1 MKSNLSY
8 KEKCNCAQSNF
19 CTYVNHEKGYSSKE
33 KTYLIKIILDDN
45 ISGILYVS
53 SILAGWSLIVTIIDF
68 ILFPGIIIYAIYHG
82 VIDYKVLTPPILF
95 LVGNVVAKFIYISV
109 SLREK
114 VKYHDIIISILPY
127 AGSAYLLKKFL
138 IKDKLLSKAVYAFLK
153 MRKQKLKDQFFHFF
167 RKKHPPIILE

>member
-8 KEKCNCAQSNF
+8 KEKCNCARSNF
-19 CTYVNHEKGYSSKE
+19 CSYVNHEKNFSSEE
-33 KTYLIKIILDDN
+33 KTYLVKIILDDN

-95 LVGNVVAKFIYISV
+95 LVGNVIAKFIYIYI
-109 SLREK
+109 SLRGEI
-114 VKYHDIIISILPY
+114 KYYDIIISILPY

-153 MRKQKLKDQFFHFF
+153 MRKQKIKNQFFQFF
-167 RKKHPPIILE
+167 RKKHPPIIIE

>member
-8 KEKCNCAQSNF
+8 KEKCDCVRSNF
-19 CTYVNHEKGYSSKE
+19 CTYVNHEKSFSSKE
-33 KTYLIKIILDDN
+33 KIYLIQIILNDN
-45 ISGILYVS
+45 ISGVLYVS
-53 SILAGWSLIVTIIDF
+53 SILAAWSLIVTIIDF

-109 SLREK
+109 SLKGK
-114 VKYHDIIISILPY
+114 VMYYDIIISILPY

-138 IKDKLLSKAVYAFLK
+138 IKDKLLSKAVYDFLK
-153 MRKQKLKDQFFHFF
+153 MKKQRIKNQFVNFF
-167 RKKHPPIILE
+167 RKKHAPILLE